1 MEFRTYNSGNI
12 GATLALTIDG
22 DQNATFEGNI
32 EGVYIETFSHNFTD
46 DLGTSN
52 VYIPWQGTG
61 ENTSMDVSTTAF
73 LTPFAMEL
81 VSFRIRPETISNSG
95 TINVQF
101 YKQANGST
109 TRTDIGMANT
119 GTLSTNNVSI
129 LLANAFDILPTV
141 SANEKVGFKFLPST
155 DLGGEIDWYVTTVW
169 KVTKLI

>member
-1 MEFRTYNSGNI
+1 MLRQLLF
-12 GATLALTIDG
+12 
-22 DQNATFEGNI
+22 
-32 EGVYIETFSHNFTD
+32 
-46 DLGTSN
+46 
-52 VYIPWQGTG
+52 
-61 ENTSMDVSTTAF
+61 
-73 LTPFAMEL
+73 EL

-141 SANEKVGFKFLPST
+141 SANEKVGFK
-155 DLGGEIDWYVTTVW
+155 E
-169 KVTKLI
+169 KLIGMSQQFGK